1 MNDMQNIEA
10 LYSTY
15 ATNNSNNVAIDFEA
29 KLSQYKDQFSI
40 TITDT
45 EIIFGEGKESI
56 SCLLQ
61 RNVLAIVDE
70 PEYVY
75 IILHASMFILC
86 KNTGEVKVNIRNL

>member
-15 ATNNSNNVAIDFEA
+15 ATNSSNNVAIDFEA

-56 SCLLQ
+56 SSLLQ

-86 KNTGEVKVNIRNL
+86 KNTGEVKENIRNL

>member
-45 EIIFGEGKESI
+45 EIIFGEGKEAI
-56 SCLLQ
+56 SSLLQ

>member
-1 MNDMQNIEA
+1 MQNIEA

-15 ATNNSNNVAIDFEA
+15 ATNSSNNVAIDFEA

-45 EIIFGEGKESI
+45 EIIFGEGKEAI
-56 SCLLQ
+56 SSLLQ

>member
-1 MNDMQNIEA
+1 MQNIEA

-56 SCLLQ
+56 SSLLQ

>member
-1 MNDMQNIEA
+1 MQNIEA

-15 ATNNSNNVAIDFEA
+15 ATNSSNNAAIDFEA

-56 SCLLQ
+56 SSLLQ
-61 RNVLAIVDE
+61 RNVLAIVDQ

>member
-1 MNDMQNIEA
+1 MQNIEA

-15 ATNNSNNVAIDFEA
+15 ATNSSNNVAIDFEA

>member
-1 MNDMQNIEA
+1 MQNIEA

-15 ATNNSNNVAIDFEA
+15 ANNSSNNAAIDFEA

-56 SCLLQ
+56 SSLLQ

>member
-1 MNDMQNIEA
+1 MQNIEA

-15 ATNNSNNVAIDFEA
+15 ATNNSNNAAIDFEA

-56 SCLLQ
+56 SSLLQ

>member
-1 MNDMQNIEA
+1 MQNIEA

>member
-1 MNDMQNIEA
+1 MQNIEA

-15 ATNNSNNVAIDFEA
+15 ATNNSNNVAIDFEP

-56 SCLLQ
+56 SSLLQ

>member
-56 SCLLQ
+56 SSLLQ

>member
-1 MNDMQNIEA
+1 MQNIEA

-15 ATNNSNNVAIDFEA
+15 ATNSSNNAAIDFEA

-56 SCLLQ
+56 SSLLQ
-61 RNVLAIVDE
+61 RKIDISQNCGFVDGDAG
-70 PEYVY
+70 VC
-75 IILHASMFILC
+75 AGKRSFF
-86 KNTGEVKVNIRNL
+86 KRG

>member
-1 MNDMQNIEA
+1 MQNIEA

-45 EIIFGEGKESI
+45 EIIFGEGKEAI
-56 SCLLQ
+56 SSLLQ

>member
-1 MNDMQNIEA
+1 MQNIEA

-56 SCLLQ
+56 SSLLQ
-61 RNVLAIVDE
+61 RNVLAIVDQ

>member
-1 MNDMQNIEA
+1 MQNIEA

-15 ATNNSNNVAIDFEA
+15 ATNSSNNVAIDFEA

-56 SCLLQ
+56 SSLLQ

>member
-45 EIIFGEGKESI
+45 EIIFGEWKESI
-56 SCLLQ
+56 SSLLQ

>member
-1 MNDMQNIEA
+1 MQNIEA

-15 ATNNSNNVAIDFEA
+15 ATSSSNNAAIDFEA

-56 SCLLQ
+56 SSLLQ